1 MKLGSLVTGSV
12 TTTISHAIVI
22 PWSAITLDQGR
33 PAVWLVDPEALTVTV
48 RPVEIKQYTTS
59 GIVLAGGLKAGD
71 LLVVE
76 GGQFLYEGKQVR
88 IVGGDPA

>member
-1 MKLGSLVTGSV
+1 MP
-12 TTTISHAIVI
+12 ISHAIVI

-33 PAVWLVDPEALTVTV
+33 PAVWLVEPDAHTATV
-48 RPVEIKQYTTS
+48 RPVEIKQYTTP

-76 GGQFLYEGKQVR
+76 GGQFLYEGRPVR
-88 IVGGDPA
+88 IASGDPA